1 MKNIVLLIAVSL
13 SISLNAQTDC
23 NELFF
28 SEYIEG
34 YSQNKALE
42 IYNPTNN
49 TIDLSEYRIER
60 YSNGNTNSSAG
71 GITILSG
78 LLASGDV
85 FVVTNGETDTADQ
98 YGYCDPALIALGDFA
113 EPTGSYPT
121 PLHMNGNDAIVLTKN
136 GVIIDVIGKV
146 GENPGVAWTDN
157 ATYGHVSGTSDIGF
171 NPGTWY
177 TADQTLIRKASIKHG
192 DNNGLDTFDPSAEWD
207 TLPPSDWSNLGTHS
221 CNCFSTSLTDQE
233 RHNLYLTYPNPIQLG
248 GDITINTSKSVSK
261 IEIFNLIGEKVIATE
276 IKTIST
282 LNLSSGTY
290 VINIIY
296 EDGEKVKDK
305 LIIQ

>member
-1 MKNIVLLIAVSL
+1 MKNLTLIIAVCFSM
-13 SISLNAQTDC
+13 SVNAQVNCD
-23 NELFF
+23 ELFF

-78 LLASGDV
+78 SLASGDV
-85 FVVTNGETDTADQ
+85 FVITNGETDTADQ

-157 ATYGHVSGTSDIGF
+157 ATYGHVSGTSATGF

-177 TADQTLIRKASIKHG
+177 TVDQTLIRKANVKYG
-192 DNNGLDTFDPSAEWD
+192 DNNGLDIFDPSLQWD
-207 TLPPSDWSNLGTHS
+207 TLPPSDWSNLGTHI
-221 CNCFSTSLTDQE
+221 CDCFSTSVTNQDIE
-233 RHNLYLTYPNPIQLG
+233 SSYSIYPNPTLAGENI
-248 GDITINTSKSVSK
+248 IINTSKSISR
-261 IEIFNLIGEKVIATE
+261 IELFNIIGEKVLMTE
-276 IKTIST
+276 INNIST
-282 LNLSSGTY
+282 LNLSTGTY
-290 VINIIY
+290 VINITY
-296 EDGEKVKDK
+296 EDGTEEKDK
-305 LIIQ
+305 LIIK